1 MNINW
6 YPGHMKVTI
15 DKLKESLRL
24 VDIIVEVLDARIP
37 ISSRNPKLDEVIGD
51 KPRVV
56 ILNKSDL
63 ADPNENQ
70 NWKKYFESKGYGVLI
85 VDALKNRGLDKL
97 KHICESKLTEKRER
111 DKKRNIIDKTI
122 KMMIVGIPNVGK
134 STIINTLT
142 GRRGAR
148 VGNKPGVTRTNQ
160 WIKSKDGIELL
171 DTPGVL
177 WPKFEDANVGLNLAF
192 TGAIEDTILDTEE
205 LALKLVERIHG
216 IDPRLLEERYKIDTD
231 DLSPLEIM
239 EEIGRKRGALLRGG
253 LLDYSKIAMILLTE
267 FRSAQ
272 IGRIT
277 LERVND
283 GLLY

>member
-15 DKLKESLRL
+15 DKLKESLKL
-24 VDIIVEVLDARIP
+24 VDIIVEVIDARIP

-51 KPRVV
+51 KPRIV

-70 NWKKYFESKGYGVLI
+70 NWKRYFESKGYGVLI
-85 VDALKNRGLDKL
+85 VDALKNKGLERISS
-97 KHICESKLTEKRER
+97 ICETQLTEKRER

-148 VGNKPGVTRTNQ
+148 VGNKPGVTRSNQ
-160 WIKSKDGIELL
+160 WIKSKYGMELL

-177 WPKFEDANVGLNLAF
+177 WPKFEDKNVGLNLAF

-205 LALKLVERIHG
+205 LALKLVERLDK
-216 IDPRLLEERYKIDTD
+216 IDSKLLEERYKISTI

-253 LLDYSKIAMILLTE
+253 ILDYSKIAMILLTE
-267 FRSAQ
+267 FRNAQ

-277 LERVND
+277 LERVSD
-283 GLLY
+283 GILY

>member
-24 VDIIVEVLDARIP
+24 VDIIVEIIDARIP
-37 ISSRNPKLDEVIGD
+37 LSSRNPKLDSLIGD
-51 KPRVV
+51 KPRII
-56 ILNKSDL
+56 ILNKADL
-63 ADPNENQ
+63 ADPNENA

-85 VDALKNRGLDKL
+85 VDALKNKGLEKL
-97 KHICESKLTEKRER
+97 KQVSELQLTEKRAR
-111 DKKRNIIDKTI
+111 DGRRNIIDETI

-142 GRRGAR
+142 GRRGAK
-148 VGNKPGVTRTNQ
+148 VGNKPGVTRSNQ
-160 WIKSKDGIELL
+160 WIKSRDGLELL

-177 WPKFEDANVGLNLAF
+177 WPKFEDKRVGLNLAY

-205 LALKLVERIHG
+205 IALKLIERINS
-216 IDPRLLEERYKIDTD
+216 INPKLLKDRYKIETD
-231 DLSPLEIM
+231 GLSPLEIM
-239 EEIGRKRGALLRGG
+239 EEIARKRGALLRGG
-253 LLDYSKIAMILLTE
+253 LLDYTKVSMIILTE
-267 FRSAQ
+267 FRSAM

-277 LERVND
+277 LERVSD
-283 GLLY
+283 GILY